1 MTSNSLKA
9 ALFCSFLLLGIAGCT
24 PLPKVVPQKPTTIAS
39 LSEIRQIISADSNQ
53 ALLSLKS
60 RLPNLITDWK
70 YASYNNFTHQIL
82 YQHPEA
88 YLRRQPALAL
98 QKVNKE
104 LNTIGLGIILFD
116 AYRPYKVTRK
126 MWAIVPDERYA
137 ANPAKGSG
145 HNRGAAVDLTLY
157 DLQTGKTLNM
167 GTDFDHFSDT
177 AHHDFIS
184 LPEQVL
190 KNRQL
195 LKQTMMKHGFLPLS
209 TEWWH
214 YSWPDAAKNFA
225 LMDLS
230 FKQLKRL
237 SR

>member
-1 MTSNSLKA
+1 MASRIVQTLHHLAFFTVIA
-9 ALFCSFLLLGIAGCT
+9 ASCT
-24 PLPKVVPQKPTTIAS
+24 PLPKVVPQKPLVISAVT
-39 LSEIRQIISADSNQ
+39 EIRKQIRLDSNQ
-53 ALLSLKS
+53 AMISVNNL
-60 RLPNLITDWK
+60 LPNLLTNWK
-70 YASYNNFTHQIL
+70 YASYDNFTREIL
-82 YQHPEA
+82 YKSPEA
-88 YLRRQPALAL
+88 YLRKEPALAL
-98 QKVNKE
+98 AKVNKE
-104 LNTIGLGIILFD
+104 LNTIGLGVVLFD
-116 AYRPYKVTRK
+116 AYRPYRVTRK
-126 MWAIVPDERYA
+126 MWSIVPDERYA

-157 DLQTGKTLNM
+157 DLKTGNVLDM

-177 AHHDFIS
+177 AHHDFRA

-214 YSWPDAAKNFA
+214 YSWPDAAKKFP

-230 FKQLKRL
+230 FTKMQRL
-237 SR
+237 TR

>member
-1 MTSNSLKA
+1 MASNPFKT
-9 ALFCSFLLLGIAGCT
+9 ALFCSILFLGITGCS
-24 PLPKVVPQKPTTIAS
+24 PLPKVVPQKPPTISSIA
-39 LSEIRQIISADSNQ
+39 EIRQIISTDSNQ
-53 ALLSLKS
+53 ALIPIKNL
-60 RLPNLITDWK
+60 LPHVITDWK
-70 YASYNNFTHQIL
+70 YASYNNFTNQIL

-88 YLRRQPALAL
+88 YLRRQPAIAL

-145 HNRGAAVDLTLY
+145 HNRGAAVDLSLY
-157 DLQTGKTLNM
+157 DLQTGKPLNM

-177 AHHDFIS
+177 AHHDFIA

-214 YSWPDAAKNFA
+214 YSWPEAAKNFA

-230 FKQLKRL
+230 FKQMKRL
-237 SR
+237 TR